1 MIEYPAI
8 DPVTFSIGG
17 VRLHWYGVCFAI
29 AFAAAWWLGR
39 RRASQPSSTWTP
51 ALVDDLVFYS
61 AIGAIVGG
69 RIGWIVFYGGEHF
82 IDDPLMI
89 FRVWEGGMSFHGG
102 FIGVLI
108 ATTLLAR
115 RRTRRIADVFDFMA
129 PLPGIGILAV
139 RLANFIN
146 GELWGR
152 PTNAAWGF
160 IVDPSRLYPRQRD
173 EALNLC
179 SRFDIEPCVLHV
191 HATQLYEGLLEGLVG
206 FLILWFYTSR
216 PRPRLA
222 PSGLFLLCYGLARFL
237 IEFIR
242 IPDENRGYLFL
253 GWVTMGQILSSP
265 MILAGIALLVL
276 AYRRN
281 EASGNYRSPTK

>member
-1 MIEYPAI
+1 MLEYPAI
-8 DPVTFSIGG
+8 DPVIVSVGP
-17 VRLHWYGVCFAI
+17 VALHWYGVGFAV

-39 RRASQPSSTWTP
+39 RRAAHPSSTWTP

-61 AIGAIVGG
+61 TLGAILGG
-69 RIGWIVFYGGEHF
+69 RVGWIAFYGGEKF
-82 IDDPLMI
+82 IEDPLLI

-108 ATTLLAR
+108 ATTVLAR
-115 RRTRRIADVFDFMA
+115 RCGRHIADVFDFMA

-146 GELWGR
+146 GELWGK
-152 PTNAAWGF
+152 PTNVAWGF
-160 IVDPSRLYPRQRD
+160 TVDPSRLYPRQRD
-173 EALNLC
+173 EALHLC
-179 SRFDIEPCVLHV
+179 SRFHIDPCVLHL
-191 HATQLYEGLLEGLVG
+191 HATQLYEGLLEGLVL
-206 FLILWFYTSR
+206 FLILWFYTAR
-216 PRPRLA
+216 ARPRLA
-222 PSGLFLLCYGLARFL
+222 PSGLFLICYGVARFL

-242 IPDENRGYLFL
+242 LPDENRGYLFF

-276 AYRRN
+276 AYRWN
-281 EASGNYRSPTK
+281 ESSGNYRN